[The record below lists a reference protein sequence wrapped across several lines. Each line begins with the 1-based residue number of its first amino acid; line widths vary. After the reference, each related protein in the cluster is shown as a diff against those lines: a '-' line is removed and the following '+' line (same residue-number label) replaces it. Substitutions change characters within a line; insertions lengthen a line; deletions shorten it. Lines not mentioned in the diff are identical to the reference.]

1 VAQSTAALGVAA
13 ATPARAE
20 GGPAGSLPLQATGEL
35 SRPPPV
41 LRAQG
46 LGKMSYINGDV
57 YVGQW
62 NRTLREGRG
71 KLRDHSGWM
80 FEGAWNRD
88 QRNGAGVH
96 TDTDGGVL
104 VGRWEQDMIKEGKM
118 SWANGD
124 EYDGWWTATPYHL
137 GVRSIR
143 AGVLSWLRFTYVFGN
158 RSALVVCRSRF
169 IAPHG
174 DGTSPF
180 WRGTRVGTYKF
191 RHNRMRSST
200 ITSSVNTTPRPPA
213 ALEVQMGAAVGVVR
227 AQAPP

>member
-1 VAQSTAALGVAA
+1 MAFGLRVAQSTAALGVAA

-137 GVRSIR
+137 RVRSIR

-158 RSALVVCRSRF
+158 RSA
-169 IAPHG
+169 
-174 DGTSPF
+174 
-180 WRGTRVGTYKF
+180 
-191 RHNRMRSST
+191 
-200 ITSSVNTTPRPPA
+200 
-213 ALEVQMGAAVGVVR
+213 
-227 AQAPP
+227 